1 MGDTGEGSQ
10 ERFAILTCLFKGLNR
25 IIIVNTGIFSNDNT
39 LTVQFLTGLGKI

>member
-25 IIIVNTGIFSNDNT
+25 IVNTGIFSNDNT